1 MAKTDDS
8 TTAEP
13 AETVHRGGEAG
24 GGAPGGGRP
33 AATRHWGRRVAI
45 SLGVGVLLAAG
56 VAYVL
61 ASGRGSSPS
70 ATSSTSSA
78 AGAAGATGAT
88 GAPGI
93 SSAQA
98 RLLTLNVFPKGQRQV
113 APAFSL
119 TGSNGQPATLAQF
132 RGKVVIW
139 SLNDDQCTN
148 MCALYAQD
156 IVAAEHDLGAA
167 ASHVVF
173 MAVNANVYHTAPAT
187 LETWS
192 VAHGLAQFSNWV
204 YVTGAPAQL
213 KAVWHAYHVVVVP
226 TAKNRTVTH
235 DAVSYFID
243 PTGRMR
249 AISDFTTGSISTAYY
264 AHAMAQ
270 MADDLLPPSERV
282 RVGGPTIGAPST
294 AGASIGD
301 RAPAFSL
308 RTMTSGRAVSLSSLE
323 GKPLVLNFW
332 SSTCTVCGSE
342 MSALQAIA
350 TAYGDQLRV
359 VGVDVADPPVA
370 AAAFAAQAG
379 AHFQLVA
386 DARGKVAA
394 AYRVTSLPVTFLVS
408 PQGKIVA
415 RHPGAITATELSF
428 SLADDFPQLP
438 AKTLASA
445 P

>member
-13 AETVHRGGEAG
+13 NETVRSSGEAG
-24 GGAPGGGRP
+24 GATPGSGRP
-33 AATRHWGRRVAI
+33 AATRHWGRRMAI
-45 SLGVGVLLAAG
+45 SLVVGVLLAAG
-56 VAYVL
+56 VAYAL
-61 ASGRGSSPS
+61 ASGRGGSP
-70 ATSSTSSA
+70 SSTSSTTPA
-78 AGAAGATGAT
+78 AVTSGATGA
-88 GAPGI
+88 AGI

-119 TGSNGQPATLAQF
+119 TGSNGQPTTLAQF

-139 SLNDDQCTN
+139 SLNDDECTN

-192 VAHGLAQFSNWV
+192 VTHGLAQFSNWV
-204 YVTGAPAQL
+204 YVTGTPAQL

-282 RVGGPTIGAPST
+282 HVGGPTVGAPST

-308 RTMTSGRAVSLSSLE
+308 RTMTSGGAVSLSSLG

-332 SSTCTVCGSE
+332 SSTCSVCAAE
-342 MSALQAIA
+342 MAALQAVA
-350 TAYGDQLRV
+350 AAYGNQLRV
-359 VGVDVADPPVA
+359 VGVDVADPRAA
-370 AAAFAAQAG
+370 AAAFAAKVG
-379 AHFQLVA
+379 AHYQLLA
-386 DARGKVAA
+386 DTHGKVAA
-394 AYRVTSLPVTFLVS
+394 AYRATSLPVTFLVS
-408 PQGKIVA
+408 PQGKIIA
-415 RHPGAITATELSF
+415 RHPGAVTATELSF
-428 SLADDFPQLP
+428 ILADDFPQLP